1 MIAIYPFPVEIKG
14 EASVFCLAKYRA
26 GFTRFE
32 SLIRGQAVIEHIAHL
47 FTLIRLICELPD
59 NMTFAHIAAKVIG
72 VKHHA
77 LLPEMKARLA
87 ARHAVFSVVDGDE
100 NTVIE

>member
-26 GFTRFE
+26 GFPRFE
-32 SLIRGQAVIEHIAHL
+32 GLISRQAVIEHVAHL
-47 FTLIRLICELPD
+47 FTFMRLICELPD
-59 NMTFAHIAAKVIG
+59 NMALAHITAKIIG

-77 LLPEMKARLA
+77 LLPEMKARFA
-87 ARHAVFSVVDGDE
+87 ARYAVFSVVDGDKD
-100 NTVIE
+100 TVIE